1 MSGGTHTIVTV
12 MSIVAALGVLGW
24 ILFAFKIGPSYNMSF
39 QVSTVKV
46 RRETLFRSR
55 SRYTHTTLLN
65 THTQYIIWWS
75 IITGAMAASV
85 GCYGFYFSLGFG
97 QKDGK
102 FNPSMLMISLY
113 MVLFGLLGFAAECKI
128 RSGPLRKFQ
137 ILASRGGR
145 GCAAIFIGSI
155 AMSVGWQFADESD
168 HVYWI
173 CVAGMYDVVVGF
185 LLLLSYTCVST

>member
-1 MSGGTHTIVTV
+1 

-39 QVSTVKV
+39 QVSTVK
-46 RRETLFRSR
+46 
-55 SRYTHTTLLN
+55 
-65 THTQYIIWWS
+65 YIIWWS

-173 CVAGMYDVVVGF
+173 CVAGTGK
-185 LLLLSYTCVST
+185 VSEENNDDQDYRQFRDDDKERSVDF